1 MPEARGR
8 RPAGSLTSPDRAA
21 AALTAAAPI
30 TEATAER
37 RERRRY
43 LYLLLPAV
51 LVLLVLFV
59 VPLLGILNRSV
70 FKAGYTLQFY
80 RQALGTPIYLT
91 VIGLTF
97 RTAAVVTLICLALGY
112 PLAYVL
118 VNVRPRAARLLMI
131 VVVLPFFTSIIVRTY
146 AWMVLLGRNGVVNQY
161 LVALGF
167 TDTPLPFLYNQTGVL
182 IGMSYVLLPFLIL
195 TAYSVMRGI
204 DPGLIRA
211 AHSLGASRF
220 QAFRR
225 IFLPLSLPGIAGGTL
240 LVFILSLGF
249 FITPALMGGPS
260 DIMIAMLIER
270 EVEFTLNWSFASAL
284 AVILLLVTLVGFA
297 LYNRIVRL
305 ERVFEGRA

>member
-1 MPEARGR
+1 
-8 RPAGSLTSPDRAA
+8 
-21 AALTAAAPI
+21 
-30 TEATAER
+30 
-37 RERRRY
+37 
-43 LYLLLPAV
+43 
-51 LVLLVLFV
+51 
-59 VPLLGILNRSV
+59 
-70 FKAGYTLQFY
+70 
-80 RQALGTPIYLT
+80 
-91 VIGLTF
+91 
-97 RTAAVVTLICLALGY
+97 
-112 PLAYVL
+112 
-118 VNVRPRAARLLMI
+118 